1 MKLLPV
7 LILVFS
13 LFLPIQAK
21 SAAAPAN
28 QGPAVAPA
36 SGRIPPAPTPA
47 GQAAPA
53 ATGQQHGQQ
62 GQTRTVTAEQLYA
75 SQLLAAE
82 QGNVGAMLNLGSLYE
97 QGIGTQK
104 NFTRAL
110 QSYEKAAFAGSA
122 DGWYRVGNAFE
133 TGLGTTAEMSKAVE
147 AYRKAADLGFTPAQV
162 KLATL
167 YLAGQG
173 LPRDDNAGVNLLNK
187 AATAGNS
194 QASQLLGQISLL
206 GLAGQ
211 KKDEAKAK
219 QWFGKSAELG
229 NLESMLQLAGML
241 REGKGGPANQAVA
254 MQWYLVAK
262 KSGLQ
267 NPQLEEVIRQI
278 GEKLSKTQ
286 AAKAESDAEA
296 WLKAYRQKAASK

>member
-1 MKLLPV
+1 MKLFPA
-7 LILVFS
+7 LILIFS
-13 LFLPIQAK
+13 LIAPAMAK
-21 SAAAPAN
+21 AAAPAN
-28 QGPAVAPA
+28 PAEGPARAKA
-36 SGRIPPAPTPA
+36 SGRIPPAQPA
-47 GQAAPA
+47 DPSAQAT
-53 ATGQQHGQQ
+53 TGQQQAQQ
-62 GQTRTVTAEQLYA
+62 RTVTAEQLYA
-75 SQLLAAE
+75 SQLLASE
-82 QGNVGAMLNLGSLYE
+82 QGNVEAMLNLGNLYE

-122 DGWYRVGNAFE
+122 DGWYRVGNACE
-133 TGLGTTAEMSKAVE
+133 IGLGITADMSKAVE

-173 LPRDDNAGVNLLNK
+173 VPRDDNAGVGLLNK
-187 AATAGNS
+187 AANAGNS
-194 QASQLLGQISLL
+194 QASQLLGQICLL

-211 KKDEAKAK
+211 KKEEAKAR
-219 QWFGKSAELG
+219 QWFAKSAELG

-241 REGKGGPANQAVA
+241 REGKGGAANPALA

-267 NPQLEEVIRQI
+267 NKQLEEVIRQI
-278 GEKLSKTQ
+278 GEKLSKAQT
-286 AAKAESDAEA
+286 AKAESDAEA